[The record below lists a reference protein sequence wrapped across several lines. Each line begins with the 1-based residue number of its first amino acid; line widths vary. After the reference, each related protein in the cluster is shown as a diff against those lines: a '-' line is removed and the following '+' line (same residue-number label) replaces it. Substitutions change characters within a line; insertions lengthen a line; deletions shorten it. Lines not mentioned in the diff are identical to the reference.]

1 MMKALLIFA
10 LTVATLQATRTDA
23 APAVRYA
30 DGRITVDVR
39 DADLADV
46 LGEITRQ
53 ARLEVR
59 GTPTAQRL
67 SIRLDAV
74 PLVDALSRLLQGQSF
89 DLTYDG
95 AGELKGIRFVAS
107 SAASSRKV
115 PETTAET
122 PEPDPSVAPM
132 DRPVHVDG
140 LLATALGADV
150 TDFTTIVGVAL
161 QSGDARLRADALRAG
176 LGALDA
182 DPELR
187 TDVLG
192 KLDALDD
199 TAAADRLTEV
209 ARDNAEEMARQTA
222 RLARWGALRRRAAAI
237 ARLLRSS
244 AGTN

>member
-1 MMKALLIFA
+1 MIKALLIFA
-10 LTVATLQATRTDA
+10 LTVATLQPTRTDA

-39 DADLADV
+39 DADLVDV

-53 ARLEVR
+53 AKLEVR

-67 SIRLDAV
+67 SIRLEAV
-74 PLVDALSRLLQGQSF
+74 PLTDALSRLLQEQSF

-95 AGELKGIRFVAS
+95 AGELKGVRFV
-107 SAASSRKV
+107 SAASSKKS
-115 PETTAET
+115 PDST
-122 PEPDPSVAPM
+122 PEAPAPDGSVAPI

-161 QSGDARLRADALRAG
+161 ESGDARLRAAALRAG

-192 KLDALDD
+192 RLDAMDD
-199 TAAADRLTEV
+199 VAAADRLTEV
-209 ARDNAEEMARQTA
+209 ARDNAGEMARQTA
-222 RLARWGALRRRAAAI
+222 RLAHWGALRRRAAAI
-237 ARLLRSS
+237 ARLLGPSGR
-244 AGTN
+244 TN